1 MEIGLVDPSTLLAT
15 DALLTVILAVKSYQS
30 VRMAHKLSIKS
41 DTEKRRGA
49 FRAFRAYRAFRAFRA
64 FRGSTNCLSVT
75 ANQSII
81 NKNTAGP
88 QI

>member
-15 DALLTVILAVKSYQS
+15 DALLTV
-30 VRMAHKLSIKS
+30 RMAHKLSIKS
-41 DTEKRRGA
+41 GTEKRRGA
-49 FRAFRAYRAFRAFRA
+49 FRAFRAFRG
-64 FRGSTNCLSVT
+64 FRGSSNCLSVT
-75 ANQSII
+75 ANRSIR